1 MFPAEWS
8 FPISMHIPTITVICL
23 NKTRQE
29 ITRRLLYSKCIASK
43 YLTNERS
50 SSYKSRPTAHLHW
63 DKLRNWKVI
72 AQLSYR
78 ALCLGD
84 EFQLSGLWDTELVW
98 AGSGTTLCGTHS
110 SPPAWVAPSSSA
122 ASPSTLGKLSSPECS
137 KSTWH
142 CGQGKPPRQCK
153 VCEMMLVGVKC
164 CLKGRRWLGPW
175 QKGGGFIGT
184 TEHSPTDTFLFR
196 VLRVSLVHS
205 RSWYRLIQ
213 GGFSMEN
220 LGTNTSQNLFFNSS
234 AFFFFSLL
242 LFILP
247 SPPIFLSKIIF
258 PISYPESG
266 RLFWWGWAELESK
279 EKI

>member
-137 KSTWH
+137 KSTCH

-205 RSWYRLIQ
+205 CSWYRLIQ

-220 LGTNTSQNLFFNSS
+220 LETNTSQNLFFNSP

-242 LFILP
+242 LFFFSLLP
-247 SPPIFLSKIIF
+247 
-258 PISYPESG
+258 
-266 RLFWWGWAELESK
+266 LFFFQK
-279 EKI
+279 